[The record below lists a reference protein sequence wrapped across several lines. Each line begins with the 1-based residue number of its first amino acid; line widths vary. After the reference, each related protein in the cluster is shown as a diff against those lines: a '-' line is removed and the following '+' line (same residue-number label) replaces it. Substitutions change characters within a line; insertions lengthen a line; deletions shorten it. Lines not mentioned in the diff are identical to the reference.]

1 MSSEHVGHKEIA
13 AFADRVVNL
22 HRDDAKEYRGQ
33 VHRLR
38 EKLQGF
44 VSENPDFGLRKILLS
59 GSLAKHTALAT
70 INDADVAVYVQ
81 SAPSDADE
89 LLPWLVGKLQTAFPN
104 FNPDQ
109 VVVQDRSVR
118 VDFRSSGLSV
128 DVVPV
133 YADKAKG
140 GDWGYL
146 LSQEDGEK
154 LRTNIAHHRDFI
166 TKRRKENPGYAQVV
180 RLLKWWVRL
189 RKANNTDFGFKSFL
203 VELVLA
209 KLADNGEELDDYP
222 EAMASF
228 FTYIAKTGFSEQIK
242 FSDYASEAG
251 MPGACNDPI
260 RVFDP
265 VNPDNNVARKY
276 DESKRK
282 IIVDECIAAGDAID
296 AALYAP
302 TKTETVNYWQKVF
315 GPSFRVE

>member
-13 AFADRVVNL
+13 AFANRVVNL
-22 HRDDAKEYRGQ
+22 HQDDAKKYRDQ

-38 EKLQGF
+38 DRLQGF
-44 VSENPDFGLRKILLS
+44 VKETPDFELKKILLS

-81 SAPSDADE
+81 SAPSDVGE
-89 LLPWLVGKLQTAFPN
+89 LVPWLKGKLQTAFPN
-104 FNPDQ
+104 FHPDQ
-109 VVVQDRSVR
+109 VEVQDRSVR
-118 VDFRSSGLSV
+118 VDFRGSGLSV
-128 DVVPV
+128 DVVPI

-146 LSQEDGEK
+146 LSQEDGEQ
-154 LRTNIAHHRDFI
+154 LRTNITHHKKFI
-166 TKRRKENPGYAQVV
+166 AKRGEENPGYIQVV
-180 RLLKWWVRL
+180 RLLKWWVRM

-222 EAMASF
+222 EALASF
-228 FTYIAKTGFSEQIK
+228 FTYIAKTGFGEQIE
-242 FSDYASEAG
+242 FSDYAREAG
-251 MPGACNDPI
+251 KPGACNDPI

-265 VNPDNNVARKY
+265 VNPENNVARKY
-276 DESKRK
+276 DESGRQ

-296 AALYAP
+296 AALFAP
-302 TKTETVNYWQKVF
+302 TKAETVNYWQKVF
-315 GPSFRVE
+315 GPSFGG